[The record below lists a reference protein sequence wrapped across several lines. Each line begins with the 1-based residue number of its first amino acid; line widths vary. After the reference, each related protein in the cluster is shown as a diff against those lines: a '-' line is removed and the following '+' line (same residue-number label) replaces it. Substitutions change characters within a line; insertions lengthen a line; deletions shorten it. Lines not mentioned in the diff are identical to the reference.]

1 MARKSKVERLQEKVD
16 SLTLQY
22 EKADIACTKAQ
33 DAFKKAKAKKT
44 KIGKQLDDIKAEL
57 DQLELQEM
65 VEAIKESNLSKEDV
79 LALIKSKEGK

>member
-16 SLTLQY
+16 ALTLQY

-33 DAFKKAKAKKT
+33 DTFKKAKAKKT

-57 DQLELQEM
+57 NQLELQEM